1 MTKLEELRAQGPVKR
16 LAGKLQGQGQ
26 GEAAA
31 EGEGAAVLDGGE
43 EQAEAAA
50 LRAVDPEEA
59 LAAVPSKDPAA
70 QELAAKERIYDRM
83 EVDRINNE
91 NALAEKARLFDHAAR
106 CFSGR
111 EDRAVGE
118 VPQADPGQGGF
129 FRKLKKEQKLT
140 NALALRNWAFVGPF
154 VSQPRGTQIHAF

>member
-59 LAAVPSKDPAA
+59 LAAVPKRVS
-70 QELAAKERIYDRM
+70 QVQVRELVHAKLLASEGLRAG
-83 EVDRINNE
+83 DRILGNN
-91 NALAEKARLFDHAAR
+91 
-106 CFSGR
+106 GR
-111 EDRAVGE
+111 MNEAMWKR
-118 VPQADPGQGGF
+118 
-129 FRKLKKEQKLT
+129 R
-140 NALALRNWAFVGPF
+140 
-154 VSQPRGTQIHAF
+154 